1 MSGCALGVQSAG
13 GSSRP
18 VEFLDAL
25 LPQSGQT
32 QFGRNVRK
40 SEPASGWYVQDLCNV
55 KTITWHSAYFVA
67 HGWLVMCKKL
77 YALSVLVPILTRI
90 ALQILLNELLV
101 SDTWDLTVLDRIC
114 NMSKVV
120 RKDLFLWMWT
130 QKSCA
135 RRF

>member
-1 MSGCALGVQSAG
+1 M
-13 GSSRP
+13 
-18 VEFLDAL
+18 
-25 LPQSGQT
+25 
-32 QFGRNVRK
+32 RK
-40 SEPASGWYVQDLCNV
+40 SEPASGWYVQDLCNA

-77 YALSVLVPILTRI
+77 YAAYALSVLVPILTRI
-90 ALQILLNELLV
+90 ALQILLNELLM

-120 RKDLFLWMWT
+120 RNDFFLWMWT